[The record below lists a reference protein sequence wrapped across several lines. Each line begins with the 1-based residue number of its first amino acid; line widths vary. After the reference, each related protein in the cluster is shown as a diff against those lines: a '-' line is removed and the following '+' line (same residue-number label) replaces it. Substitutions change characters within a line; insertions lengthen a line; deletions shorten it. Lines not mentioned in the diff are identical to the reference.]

1 MQNVML
7 HVSLDMFFRRG
18 CLRSILFFA
27 SLCKVLSLPLYWNT
41 QNKPNLFVCTQI
53 SVAVCAVWV
62 IVTARVYRLGN
73 KVTCGLDLQAQELNP
88 QLVKR
93 TRFLKPVK
101 LGGAELWTTVGFCVP
116 AHWLTRDSPGGLTYC
131 SSCRSVSAALQPPH
145 KPPNLTSRWAPTLE
159 WRHTKLNAS
168 LNAWSA
174 HMQE

>member
-1 MQNVML
+1 MQSVECPALLEHTEQTKLVCL
-7 HVSLDMFFRRG
+7 HSDQCCCLCCVSDSDG
-18 CLRSILFFA
+18 PCLPFGQ
-27 SLCKVLSLPLYWNT
+27 P
-41 QNKPNLFVCTQI
+41 
-53 SVAVCAVWV
+53 
-62 IVTARVYRLGN
+62 
-73 KVTCGLDLQAQELNP
+73 CGLVLQAQELNP

-101 LGGAELWTTVGFCVP
+101 LGAAELWTTVGFCVP

-131 SSCRSVSAALQPPH
+131 SSCCSVSAALQPPH